1 MWENLPM
8 GEEGVL
14 SQVILLQLMSLVMAA
29 ITMLGADIQTCKL
42 LQKLCFLEYNIN

>member
-8 GEEGVL
+8 GEEWVL

-29 ITMLGADIQTCKL
+29 ITTLGADIRTYKL
-42 LQKLCFLEYNIN
+42 LQKLCFSEYNIN